1 MGYLYLA
8 ISKFCG
14 AAKMAA
20 MKNCGNADDST
31 GTSVKVNAVRSGIIL
46 VVSVIVFAVSRAA
59 TADGVWIA
67 ALSGVS
73 NALNMLSWL
82 VCATAVSLCIV
93 ETFVMIGSVVFPLVL
108 SPLLYAGET
117 VSAAQ
122 WAGAGVILAA
132 VVLFCVG
139 RDVKFGK
146 KGIVWIAVCTLSS
159 AGCNVTAKLYAV
171 RAGSEYVAFFNL
183 VTFVIVFAFF
193 AVVAAIT
200 VLKNRKK
207 TDSAADSEPAAD
219 SGRAADSGP
228 VEYSGRAADSER
240 AEEKDPQ
247 PREFFGLPK
256 RTYFRI
262 AIAAVG
268 MYATNYFMTLAAGA
282 LPSGVLYPL
291 SYGAG
296 FVLTAIM
303 DTVFFKQKLTLPRAV
318 ATVLAVVGAVL
329 TAL

>member
-93 ETFVMIGSVVFPLVL
+93 ETFVMIGSVVFPLAL

-207 TDSAADSEPAAD
+207 TDPAVDSEPVED
-219 SGRAADSGP
+219 SG
-228 VEYSGRAADSER
+228 R

-247 PREFFGLPK
+247 PREFFGLP
-256 RTYFRI
+256 
-262 AIAAVG
+262 
-268 MYATNYFMTLAAGA
+268 
-282 LPSGVLYPL
+282 
-291 SYGAG
+291 
-296 FVLTAIM
+296 
-303 DTVFFKQKLTLPRAV
+303 
-318 ATVLAVVGAVL
+318 
-329 TAL
+329 

>member
-46 VVSVIVFAVSRAA
+46 VVSIIVFAVSRAA

-93 ETFVMIGSVVFPLVL
+93 ETFVMIGSVVFPLAL

-117 VSAAQ
+117 VSATQ

-183 VTFVIVFAFF
+183 VTFVIVFTFF

-207 TDSAADSEPAAD
+207 TDSAADS
-219 SGRAADSGP
+219 GP
-228 VEYSGRAADSER
+228 VEYSGRAADSGH

-318 ATVLAVVGAVL
+318 ATVLAVAGAVL

>member
-93 ETFVMIGSVVFPLVL
+93 ETFVMIGSVVFPLAL

-117 VSAAQ
+117 VSATQ

-183 VTFVIVFAFF
+183 VTFVIVFTFF

-207 TDSAADSEPAAD
+207 TDSAADS
-219 SGRAADSGP
+219 GP
-228 VEYSGRAADSER
+228 VEYSGRAADSGH

-262 AIAAVG
+262 AIAAVC

-318 ATVLAVVGAVL
+318 ATVLAVAGAVL
-329 TAL
+329 TAI

>member
-82 VCATAVSLCIV
+82 VCATAVTLCIV
-93 ETFVMIGSVVFPLVL
+93 ETFVMIGSVVFPLAL

-139 RDVKFGK
+139 RDVKFGR

-207 TDSAADSEPAAD
+207 TDSAADS
-219 SGRAADSGP
+219 GP
-228 VEYSGRAADSER
+228 VEYSGR

-296 FVLTAIM
+296 FVLTAVM

-318 ATVLAVVGAVL
+318 ATVLAVAGAVL

>member
-59 TADGVWIA
+59 TADGMWIA

-93 ETFVMIGSVVFPLVL
+93 EMFVMIGSVVFPLAL

-122 WAGAGVILAA
+122 WAGAGVILVA

-207 TDSAADSEPAAD
+207 TDPVADSEPVED
-219 SGRAADSGP
+219 SG
-228 VEYSGRAADSER
+228 R

-247 PREFFGLPK
+247 PREFFGLPE

-282 LPSGVLYPL
+282 LQSGVLYPL

-318 ATVLAVVGAVL
+318 ATVLAVAGAVL
-329 TAL
+329 TAI

>member
-93 ETFVMIGSVVFPLVL
+93 ETFVMIGSVVVPLAL

-207 TDSAADSEPAAD
+207 TDPAADSEPVEG
-219 SGRAADSGP
+219 SG
-228 VEYSGRAADSER
+228 R

-303 DTVFFKQKLTLPRAV
+303 DAVFFKQKLTLPRAV
-318 ATVLAVVGAVL
+318 ATVLAVAGAVL
-329 TAL
+329 TAI

>member
-93 ETFVMIGSVVFPLVL
+93 ETFVMIGSVVFPLAL

-207 TDSAADSEPAAD
+207 TDPAADSEPVED
-219 SGRAADSGP
+219 SG
-228 VEYSGRAADSER
+228 R

-318 ATVLAVVGAVL
+318 ATVLAVAGAVL
-329 TAL
+329 TAI

>member
-20 MKNCGNADDST
+20 MKNCGNADDSA

-93 ETFVMIGSVVFPLVL
+93 ETFVMIGSVVFPLAL
-108 SPLLYAGET
+108 SPLLYADET
-117 VSAAQ
+117 VSAMQ
-122 WAGAGVILAA
+122 WAGAGVILVA

-171 RAGSEYVAFFNL
+171 RAGSEYAAFFNL

-200 VLKNRKK
+200 ALKNRKK
-207 TDSAADSEPAAD
+207 TDPAAD
-219 SGRAADSGP
+219 PGP
-228 VEYSGRAADSER
+228 VEDPGLDAP
-240 AEEKDPQ
+240 AEEMDPQ

-262 AIAAVG
+262 AVAAVG
-268 MYATNYFMTLAAGA
+268 MYATNYFMTLASGA

-318 ATVLAVVGAVL
+318 ATVLAVAGAVL
-329 TAL
+329 TAI

>member
-93 ETFVMIGSVVFPLVL
+93 ETFVMIGSVVFPLAL

-207 TDSAADSEPAAD
+207 TDSAADSEPVED
-219 SGRAADSGP
+219 SG
-228 VEYSGRAADSER
+228 R

-318 ATVLAVVGAVL
+318 ATVLAVAGAVL

>member
-93 ETFVMIGSVVFPLVL
+93 ETFVMIGSVVFPLAL

-122 WAGAGVILAA
+122 WAGAGVILVA

-207 TDSAADSEPAAD
+207 TDSAADSEPVED
-219 SGRAADSGP
+219 SGL
-228 VEYSGRAADSER
+228 
-240 AEEKDPQ
+240 AEEKNPQ

-268 MYATNYFMTLAAGA
+268 MYATNYFMTFAAGA

-318 ATVLAVVGAVL
+318 ATVLAVAGAVL

>member
-93 ETFVMIGSVVFPLVL
+93 ETFVMIGSVVFPLAL

-122 WAGAGVILAA
+122 WAGAGVILVA

-207 TDSAADSEPAAD
+207 TDPAADSEPIED
-219 SGRAADSGP
+219 SG
-228 VEYSGRAADSER
+228 R
-240 AEEKDPQ
+240 AEEKDSQ

-318 ATVLAVVGAVL
+318 ATVLAVAGAVL
-329 TAL
+329 TAI

>member
-93 ETFVMIGSVVFPLVL
+93 ETFVMIGSVVFPLAL

-117 VSAAQ
+117 VSATQ

-183 VTFVIVFAFF
+183 VTFVIVFTFF

-200 VLKNRKK
+200 VIKNRKK
-207 TDSAADSEPAAD
+207 ADPAADSEPVED
-219 SGRAADSGP
+219 SG
-228 VEYSGRAADSER
+228 R

-262 AIAAVG
+262 AIGAVG

-318 ATVLAVVGAVL
+318 ATVLAVAGAVL

>member
-93 ETFVMIGSVVFPLVL
+93 ETFVMIGSVVFPLAL

-183 VTFVIVFAFF
+183 VTFVIVFTFF

-200 VLKNRKK
+200 VLKNRKI
-207 TDSAADSEPAAD
+207 TDP
-219 SGRAADSGP
+219 AADSGP
-228 VEYSGRAADSER
+228 VEYSGR

-303 DTVFFKQKLTLPRAV
+303 DIVFFKQKLTLPRAV
-318 ATVLAVVGAVL
+318 ATVLAVAGAVL

>member
-93 ETFVMIGSVVFPLVL
+93 ETFVMIGSVVFPLAL

-117 VSAAQ
+117 VSATQ
-122 WAGAGVILAA
+122 WAGSGVILAA

-159 AGCNVTAKLYAV
+159 AGCNVTAKLYVV

-207 TDSAADSEPAAD
+207 TDSAADSEPVEV
-219 SGRAADSGP
+219 SG
-228 VEYSGRAADSER
+228 R

-247 PREFFGLPK
+247 SREFFGLPK

-268 MYATNYFMTLAAGA
+268 MYATNYFMTIAAGA

-318 ATVLAVVGAVL
+318 ATVLAVAGAVL
-329 TAL
+329 TAI

>member
-31 GTSVKVNAVRSGIIL
+31 GTSVKVNALRSGIIL

-93 ETFVMIGSVVFPLVL
+93 ETFVMIGSVVLPLAL

-122 WAGAGVILAA
+122 WAGAGVILVA

-207 TDSAADSEPAAD
+207 TDPAADSETVEG
-219 SGRAADSGP
+219 SGRAADSG
-228 VEYSGRAADSER
+228 R

-318 ATVLAVVGAVL
+318 ATVLAVAGAVL
-329 TAL
+329 TAI

>member
-93 ETFVMIGSVVFPLVL
+93 ETFVMIGSVVFPLAL

-122 WAGAGVILAA
+122 WAGAGVILVA

-183 VTFVIVFAFF
+183 VTFVIVFTFF

-207 TDSAADSEPAAD
+207 TDSAADSEPVED
-219 SGRAADSGP
+219 SG
-228 VEYSGRAADSER
+228 R

-318 ATVLAVVGAVL
+318 ATVLAVAGAVL

>member
-59 TADGVWIA
+59 TADGAWIA

-93 ETFVMIGSVVFPLVL
+93 ETFVMIGSVVFPLAL

-122 WAGAGVILAA
+122 WAGSGVILAA

-207 TDSAADSEPAAD
+207 TDPAADSEP
-219 SGRAADSGP
+219 
-228 VEYSGRAADSER
+228 VEYSGR

-282 LPSGVLYPL
+282 LPSGVFYPL

-318 ATVLAVVGAVL
+318 ATVLAVAGAVL
-329 TAL
+329 TAI

>member
-93 ETFVMIGSVVFPLVL
+93 ETFVMIGSVVFPLAL
-108 SPLLYAGET
+108 SPLLYADET

-200 VLKNRKK
+200 AIKNRKK
-207 TDSAADSEPAAD
+207 TDPAAD
-219 SGRAADSGP
+219 PGLDAP
-228 VEYSGRAADSER
+228 

-262 AIAAVG
+262 AVAAVG
-268 MYATNYFMTLAAGA
+268 MYATNYFMTLAAGT

-303 DTVFFKQKLTLPRAV
+303 DTVFFKQKLTVPRAV
-318 ATVLAVVGAVL
+318 ATVLAVAGAVL
-329 TAL
+329 TAI

>member
-93 ETFVMIGSVVFPLVL
+93 ETFVMIGSVVLPLAL

-122 WAGAGVILAA
+122 WAGAGVILVA

-207 TDSAADSEPAAD
+207 TDSAADSEPVED
-219 SGRAADSGP
+219 SG
-228 VEYSGRAADSER
+228 R

-303 DTVFFKQKLTLPRAV
+303 DTVFFKQKFTLPRAV
-318 ATVLAVVGAVL
+318 ATVLAVAGAVL
-329 TAL
+329 TAI

>member
-59 TADGVWIA
+59 IADGVWIA

-93 ETFVMIGSVVFPLVL
+93 ETFVMIGAVVFPLAL

-207 TDSAADSEPAAD
+207 TDP
-219 SGRAADSGP
+219 AADSGP
-228 VEYSGRAADSER
+228 VEDSEPIEDSGR

-296 FVLTAIM
+296 FVFTAIM
-303 DTVFFKQKLTLPRAV
+303 DTVFFKQKLTVPRAV
-318 ATVLAVVGAVL
+318 ATVLAVAGAVL

>member
-93 ETFVMIGSVVFPLVL
+93 ETFVMIGSVVFPLAL

-207 TDSAADSEPAAD
+207 TDPVADSEPAAD
-219 SGRAADSGP
+219 SG
-228 VEYSGRAADSER
+228 R

-247 PREFFGLPK
+247 PREFFGLSK

-329 TAL
+329 TAI

>member
-93 ETFVMIGSVVFPLVL
+93 ETFVMIGSVVFPLAL

-207 TDSAADSEPAAD
+207 TDPAADSEPVDD
-219 SGRAADSGP
+219 SGRAADSG
-228 VEYSGRAADSER
+228 R

-303 DTVFFKQKLTLPRAV
+303 DTVFFNQKLTLPRAV
-318 ATVLAVVGAVL
+318 ATVLAVAGAVL
-329 TAL
+329 TAI

>member
-59 TADGVWIA
+59 TAYGAWIA

-93 ETFVMIGSVVFPLVL
+93 ETFVMIGSVVFPLAL

-207 TDSAADSEPAAD
+207 TDSAADS
-219 SGRAADSGP
+219 G
-228 VEYSGRAADSER
+228 R

-268 MYATNYFMTLAAGA
+268 MYATNYFMTLAAGV

-318 ATVLAVVGAVL
+318 ATVLAVAGAVL
-329 TAL
+329 TAI

>member
-93 ETFVMIGSVVFPLVL
+93 ETFVMIGSVVFPLAL

-207 TDSAADSEPAAD
+207 TDPAADSEPVEN
-219 SGRAADSGP
+219 SG
-228 VEYSGRAADSER
+228 R

-282 LPSGVLYPL
+282 LPSGMLYPL

-318 ATVLAVVGAVL
+318 ATVLAVAGAVL

>member
-93 ETFVMIGSVVFPLVL
+93 ETFVMIGSVVFPLAL

-207 TDSAADSEPAAD
+207 TDSAADSEPVED
-219 SGRAADSGP
+219 SGRAADSG
-228 VEYSGRAADSER
+228 R
-240 AEEKDPQ
+240 AEEKNPQ

-318 ATVLAVVGAVL
+318 ATVLAVAGAVL

>member
-1 MGYLYLA
+1 
-8 ISKFCG
+8 
-14 AAKMAA
+14 MAA

-93 ETFVMIGSVVFPLVL
+93 ETFVMIGSVVLPLAL

-146 KGIVWIAVCTLSS
+146 NGIVWIAVCTLSS

-207 TDSAADSEPAAD
+207 TNPAADSEPVKD
-219 SGRAADSGP
+219 SGRAADSG
-228 VEYSGRAADSER
+228 R
-240 AEEKDPQ
+240 AEERDPQ

-318 ATVLAVVGAVL
+318 ATVLAVAGAVL
-329 TAL
+329 TAI

>member
-46 VVSVIVFAVSRAA
+46 VVSVIVFVVSRAA
-59 TADGVWIA
+59 TADGMWIA

-93 ETFVMIGSVVFPLVL
+93 ETFVMIGSVVFPLAL

-207 TDSAADSEPAAD
+207 TDPAADSEPVED
-219 SGRAADSGP
+219 S
-228 VEYSGRAADSER
+228 VR
-240 AEEKDPQ
+240 AEEKDLQ

-318 ATVLAVVGAVL
+318 ATVLAVTGAVL
-329 TAL
+329 TAI